1 MEDTLQ
7 RLLAAELRAEKIA
20 AQAEEEQEHLIQQAM
35 ADAKADNERFTQRI
49 PDLHRAFIAKAEDR
63 AEQTIAELRRRYDE
77 RHIQL
82 RDQAEQ
88 REEEALEAAFHVLLD
103 PGR

>member
-7 RLLAAELRAEKIA
+7 RLLAAELRAEQVA
-20 AQAEEEQEHLIQQAM
+20 SQAELAQERLIQTAL
-35 ADAKADNERFTQRI
+35 ADAKAETERFSARL
-49 PDLHRAFIAKAEDR
+49 PELHRAFIARAEER

-77 RHIQL
+77 RHLQL

-88 REEEALEAAFHVLLD
+88 REDQALEAAFQVLIE
-103 PGR
+103 PRC